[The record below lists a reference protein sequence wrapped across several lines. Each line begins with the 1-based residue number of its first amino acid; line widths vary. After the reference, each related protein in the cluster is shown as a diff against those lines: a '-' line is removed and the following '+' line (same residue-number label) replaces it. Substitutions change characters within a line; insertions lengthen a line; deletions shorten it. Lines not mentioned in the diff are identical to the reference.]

1 MRVLRKCRREIVDS
15 FISNAASN
23 RIPSQGWPLM
33 NSTCCQRSGSLMLDR
48 PIFHHQVGN
57 VLEVHRVAGHR
68 NTADGERDRSD
79 GEVICAH
86 ADFLRT
92 QLIEDCS
99 GCLIKR

>member
-1 MRVLRKCRREIVDS
+1 
-15 FISNAASN
+15 
-23 RIPSQGWPLM
+23 
-33 NSTCCQRSGSLMLDR
+33 
-48 PIFHHQVGN
+48 